1 MATIKVPGL
10 EVDVP
15 FRAQY
20 QWLSHHGMRG
30 TIPTVGRVASVKLG
44 EHTGFVVINRRIK
57 ATPEH
62 PFLVRRG
69 DEWGFSSAEFI
80 KKGDYLIGERLAEEL
95 VETADR
101 IDAPTRTVAVHIPGT
116 NTFSAEGVWVHN
128 DLPAD
133 NQSSG
138 VAEATAQSSGPGSA
152 SGTGITTA
160 SGPGSTS
167 PSASSSGP
175 SSSGPGSKSSGSSF
189 SSSSGTGSGSASG
202 SSSSGGGT
210 GTYTF

>member
-1 MATIKVPGL
+1 MTTIENLKPGDRVATIKIPGL

-15 FRAQY
+15 YRAQY

-62 PFLVRRG
+62 PFLMRRG
-69 DEWGFSSAEFI
+69 DEWGFSSAEFL

-95 VETADR
+95 VETVDH
-101 IDAPTRTVAVHIPGT
+101 IDAPTRTVAIHIPGT

-128 DLPAD
+128 DMPATAH
-133 NQSSG
+133 SSG
-138 VAEATAQSSGPGSA
+138 SGS
-152 SGTGITTA
+152 
-160 SGPGSTS
+160 
-167 PSASSSGP
+167 SSSGSGSGSGSGS
-175 SSSGPGSKSSGSSF
+175 SSSGSSSGSASKSSGSSMSS
-189 SSSSGTGSGSASG
+189 SSSSGSGSGSG
-202 SSSSGGGT
+202 SSSQSSGGGT
-210 GTYTF
+210 GTYSI